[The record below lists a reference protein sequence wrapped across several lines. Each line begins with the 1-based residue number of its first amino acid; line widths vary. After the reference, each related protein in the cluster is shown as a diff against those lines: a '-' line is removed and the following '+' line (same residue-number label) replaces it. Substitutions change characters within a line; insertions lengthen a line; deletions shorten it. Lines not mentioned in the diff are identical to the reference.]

1 MNHNWVPL
9 HVHSHYSI
17 LDGISKCDDIIDE
30 CLLKGYSSCGLS
42 DHGSTGGVIDFLSA
56 AKKKSIKP
64 VLGCE
69 LYISADDASI
79 QNAENRKLSHLVV
92 FAKNDAGY
100 RNLTKIVTESNQL
113 FYYRPRID
121 LERLK
126 QHSEN
131 LIVINGHPGSQLAVT
146 LQNHG
151 YDAAVK
157 QAEWYKSIFGENFF
171 IEISLV
177 DGSET
182 TKELAKQLRSIA
194 ATLQIKKM
202 ASCDA
207 HYTNK
212 DRVEDQRVMLCSSL
226 RTTMKKVKDSLG
238 TEEEFGLS
246 GFFECENFDIPSK
259 DVIAELHKGYEDE
272 LENSQLI
279 TDMVEGYN
287 ILQSPTT
294 PKFDCKGE
302 TETEYLLRLCRDGWK
317 RRGMHE
323 REETKQTYVDR
334 VKRELA
340 VIQDAKLEGYFLI
353 VQDYVNWAKG
363 QGYLV
368 GPGRGSG
375 AGSLVSYLLGITEV
389 NPIPYGLL
397 FERFYNAGRNT
408 KDHVSMPDIDVDF
421 PKMSIKKIHSYLADK
436 YGANRV
442 GSICTFGTLQGRA
455 ALKEVMRVHGAC
467 DHVTANEICKKLPDK
482 TDILEELEES
492 ESGSMIQYT
501 LQNEPK
507 LLQEWCRIDDKG
519 VYTGNM
525 AKIFEQAVRL
535 EGTIKSVGKHAAGVV
550 IANESISDK
559 CPLIRAS
566 DSTLMCGY
574 EMKSI
579 EKVGYIKF
587 DVLTT
592 EVLDVLQECNEMIKR
607 GEC

>member
-1 MNHNWVPL
+1 MSWKPL
-9 HVHSHYSI
+9 HVHSMYSV
-17 LDGISKCDDIIDE
+17 LDGLNSADQIIEE
-30 CLLKGYSSCGLS
+30 CIDKGYNSCGLS
-42 DHGSTGGVIDFLSA
+42 DHGSISGVIDFLSA

-69 LYISADDASI
+69 LYIAAQDATI

-100 RNLTKIVTESNQL
+100 RNLTKIVTESNKM

-126 QHSEN
+126 QYSDN

-146 LQNHG
+146 LKNEG
-151 YDAAVK
+151 YDAALK
-157 QAEWYKSIFGENFF
+157 QADWYKSIFGENFF

-177 DGSET
+177 DGSEE
-182 TKELAKQLRSIA
+182 TKEFAKQLRSIA

-212 DRVEDQRVMLCSSL
+212 SRVEDQRVMLCSAL

-238 TEEEFGLS
+238 TEEEFGLA
-246 GFFECENFDIPSK
+246 GFFESDNYDIPSLE
-259 DVIAELHKGYEDE
+259 VIEELHKGFDDE
-272 LENSQLI
+272 LENTQLI
-279 TDMVEGYN
+279 TDMIEGYN

-302 TETEYLLRLCRDGWK
+302 TETEYLLRLCREGWK
-317 RRGMHE
+317 NRGMHD

-353 VQDYVNWAKG
+353 VQDYVNWAKQ

-408 KDHVSMPDIDVDF
+408 KDHISMPDIDVDF
-421 PKMSIKKIHSYLADK
+421 PKMSIKKILSYLADK
-436 YGANRV
+436 YGESRV

-492 ESGSMIQYT
+492 ETGSMIKYT

-559 CPLIRAS
+559 CPLIRTS
-566 DSTLMCGY
+566 EGGLMCGY
-574 EMKSI
+574 EMKSV

-592 EVLDVLQECNEMIKR
+592 EVLDVLQECNEMLKR